1 MPFLVVALLVAAVH
15 LPIAWG
21 AWTQVGVL
29 ADDDQMIGVAVFQ
42 HRGVISLWDAF
53 VPTLAPDAP
62 VALYRPILGLL
73 FWLEQPLF
81 GTDATGYH
89 VVNSLLHC
97 VTALVWWALVRRWT
111 GASIAGV
118 AAALLFTGWPGHSE
132 ALHWLAARTNVLSTC
147 LLSLA
152 LLAHD
157 AGCARSGGGRW
168 RGVALGAVLAVLA
181 VGAKESAI
189 FVGPAAFAIAW
200 LRAGGGGFGA
210 GLRRAIV
217 DSLPMAV
224 ALGLLLAWRA
234 HVLGTWG
241 SGSGYGWR
249 AARVGWEPLFDWLR
263 VMAAP
268 AHAAYAPAWL
278 GGAIALVT
286 AVLLAHALAA
296 LRHANA
302 RAAAIPAATLLALGV
317 AAGVGLDPLVP
328 ATLENVR
335 YTYEAALGLCVLLAI
350 GVAAMPASAR
360 GASLVVAL
368 VVFQAGLSANR
379 APWLRIGAVCGAA
392 RVQAGQQAA
401 RSAEPLMLVDAPA
414 VQDGAFGILN
424 GQTQFAFWQATM
436 PPGVDL
442 RGSLR
447 SDRQWRETLADL
459 AAAAKAG
466 SLAATMCSV
475 RWHDGELVPV
485 ALDPQWPARVAAG
498 VEVAYARLGRCEAF
512 VGDVLPAHALVRTE
526 RALTLQVI
534 ARVGDESWAGVPV
547 TAPASADL
555 QAITIPLPPAATAVA
570 GRSVAV
576 ELLVGD
582 ADGGRRFALGTT
594 RAVAR

>member
-53 VPTLAPDAP
+53 APTLPPDAP

-81 GTDATGYH
+81 GTGATGYH

-111 GASIAGV
+111 GASIAGL

-147 LLSLA
+147 LLSLS

-157 AGCARSGGGRW
+157 AGCARCDAGRW
-168 RGVALGAVLAVLA
+168 RSVALGAVLAVLA

-189 FVGPAAFAIAW
+189 FVGPVAFVIAW
-200 LRAGGGGFGA
+200 SRAGGAGFGA
-210 GLRRAIV
+210 SLRRAIA

-224 ALGLLLAWRA
+224 ALGVFLAWRA

-249 AARVGWEPLFDWLR
+249 AARVGWEPLVDWLR
-263 VMAAP
+263 VLVAP
-268 AHAAYAPAWL
+268 AHAAYTPAWL

-286 AVLLAHALAA
+286 AVLLAHAVAA
-296 LRHANA
+296 LQHARA
-302 RAAAIPAATLLALGV
+302 RAAAIPAVTLLALGV
-317 AAGVGLDPLVP
+317 AAGVGLEPLVP

-335 YTYEAALGLCVLLAI
+335 YTYESALGLCVLLALGI
-350 GVAAMPASAR
+350 AAMPAAAR

-368 VVFQAGLSANR
+368 VFFQAGLSANR

-392 RVQAGQQAA
+392 REQAAQQAA
-401 RSAEPLMLVDAPA
+401 RSSEPLTLVDAPA

-436 PPGVDL
+436 PAGVAL
-442 RGSLR
+442 TGSLR
-447 SDRQWRETLADL
+447 SDRQWRETLVEL
-459 AAAAKAG
+459 AVAAKTGAL
-466 SLAATMCSV
+466 STPMWAV
-475 RWHDGELVPV
+475 RWHDGQLVPV
-485 ALDPQWPARVAAG
+485 ALDPQLPARVADG

-512 VGDVLPAHALVRTE
+512 VGDALPAQVLL
-526 RALTLQVI
+526 RADRPVTLQVV
-534 ARVGDESWAGVPV
+534 ARAGADVWAGEAIAVAAAAEAQPIELLL
-547 TAPASADL
+547 PADAL
-555 QAITIPLPPAATAVA
+555 AVA
-570 GRSVAV
+570 GRSVDV
-576 ELLVGD
+576 ELLVG
-582 ADGGRRFALGTT
+582 AGDGGRRIALGVT